1 MKIKIDTIKL
11 NNQFDTFN
19 NVQKKLASI
28 SDRLDILSN
37 KKDWD
42 DIYDGIAEGVKSDI
56 LSCSQ
61 KLQTYSSKSSQF
73 CQFVQSTIN
82 QYDTCEREL
91 NYVAMG
97 RDTSS
102 RAGYAYPEH
111 NYIDEAGWLRVFGIP
126 SGFAEELR
134 KNVFDSGVKNIVG
147 KEIPVTAI
155 YDSGKAAYDT
165 FNQNSIE
172 FENGGDVDEGAFEAA
187 FGLVYNAAKIIAPI
201 AIAAAI
207 IPATAPVGVAILA
220 SAAIGVAF
228 SLVVDSVEYV
238 VEDTLMNKETGERQ
252 SAQEHFENLG
262 SGFVKTCKKIFAP
275 LSKNE
280 ELFKMKTAINYV

>member
-1 MKIKIDTIKL
+1 MKIKVDTAKL
-11 NNQFDTFN
+11 NNQFDSFN
-19 NVQKKLASI
+19 RVQKRLNSI
-28 SDRLDILSN
+28 SDKLMILSN
-37 KKDWD
+37 KRDWD
-42 DIYDGIAEGVKSDI
+42 DIYDGIAESIKYDI
-56 LSCSQ
+56 SSYTNAIELC
-61 KLQTYSSKSSQF
+61 SSKASTY
-73 CQFVQSTIN
+73 CQFLQNAVN
-82 QYDTCEREL
+82 RYDTCEREL
-91 NYVAMG
+91 NDVAMG

-111 NYIDEAGWLRVFGIP
+111 NYIDEAGGLRVSGIASGLGEELTKGLIDEGAKQLVGKGIP
-126 SGFAEELR
+126 VA
-134 KNVFDSGVKNIVG
+134 
-147 KEIPVTAI
+147 AI
-155 YDSGKAAYDT
+155 YDGGKSAYDT

-172 FENGGDVDEGAFEAA
+172 FENGDVDEGAFEAA

-207 IPATAPVGVAILA
+207 IPAAAPVGVAILA